1 MHNDEETFTD
11 LCNSVSC
18 SIRDQ
23 LVYRIFCEI
32 ITPENINLKLNFNS
46 KCTDLATRKKIFTGD
61 ECIISWNDVT

>member
-1 MHNDEETFTD
+1 MSVKTSKMHNDEETFTD

-32 ITPENINLKLNFNS
+32 ITPENINLY
-46 KCTDLATRKKIFTGD
+46 
-61 ECIISWNDVT
+61 